1 MKSLVLKKNALSK
14 KSERR
19 PPVRTKK
26 KSHSKGGEAV
36 LQGRKIGPRSVKRF
50 QKSPSGPKVTG
61 PFGTYYPGGAKPLG
75 PVYVWVF
82 LCPDGTTLQHPVAPT
97 RRRRRRWLKLT
108 RNVLAFAFKVVF

>member
-26 KSHSKGGEAV
+26 KSHSEGGEAV

-50 QKSPSGPKVTG
+50 QKSPSGPKVT
-61 PFGTYYPGGAKPLG
+61 
-75 PVYVWVF
+75 YVWVF

-108 RNVLAFAFKVVF
+108 RNVMAFVFKVVF